1 MISTITTL
9 RSVNNEPATKLIRP
23 DANGKLRTTDY
34 GKSKYFHVGI
44 ESIGDI
50 FELSGLLKGLED
62 NASTMIVRGGLKPD
76 VDLSRPVRRRMR
88 GNEQDVNESPF
99 EDIEQPW
106 MMLDFDT
113 VEATPTT
120 DLVNDPES
128 AIRHVIKMLPM
139 EFQDVTCHWQ
149 LSSSA
154 GIKSGIRIH
163 LWYWLTKP
171 MTSYD
176 LKQQWAVK
184 FNQQEGSKLI
194 DPALFQAVQP
204 HYTAK
209 PVFVGGAVDPLT
221 RRSGLLEGSR
231 PAVELNLD
239 FPQAASSDSLS
250 PVSRQ
255 LTSSAGGFHKILD
268 LIGDASDGFNSPLS
282 RAAASY
288 VREHGKDKTEA
299 NTEALVEVFRE
310 AINNADQSN
319 HTEEGIARY
328 LSDTYLNGIITSAID
343 KYGNK
348 MKLEPY
354 YTVDEL
360 DIDAASALLR
370 EKVEKW
376 SYLVHDYNKALNSN
390 AALPPRPVIGI
401 KAAAGVG
408 KTTSILRSCFNMGV
422 FSGHV
427 EYYVPSHALSSQLQK
442 DIEEDVGEPFRK
454 VAKGIKL
461 KDSEIAKVIKGRDS
475 EGYCHKVDEV
485 AQAQV

>member
-1 MISTITTL
+1 MSNI
-9 RSVNNEPATKLIRP
+9 V
-23 DANGKLRTTDY
+23 
-34 GKSKYFHVGI
+34 
-44 ESIGDI
+44 
-50 FELSGLLKGLED
+50 ELSDLLTQLEEKTD
-62 NASTMIVRGGLKPD
+62 TLLVRGGLKPD

-128 AIRHVIKMLPM
+128 AIRHVIKLLPM
-139 EFQDVTCHWQ
+139 EFQGVTCHWQ

-154 GIKSGIRIH
+154 GIKSGIRVH

-171 MTSYD
+171 VTCYD

-255 LTSSAGGFHKILD
+255 LTSSGGFHNILD
-268 LIGDASDGFNSPLS
+268 YIGDDRDGFNRPLS
-282 RAAASY
+282 RAASSY

-319 HTEEGIARY
+319 HTAEGIAGY
-328 LSDTYLNGIITSAID
+328 LSDTYLNGIITSAVTKCD
-343 KYGNK
+343 NK

-354 YTVDEL
+354 YTADEL

-370 EKVEKW
+370 EKASW
-376 SYLVHDYNKALNSN
+376 AL
-390 AALPPRPVIGI
+390 
-401 KAAAGVG
+401 
-408 KTTSILRSCFNMGV
+408 
-422 FSGHV
+422 
-427 EYYVPSHALSSQLQK
+427 
-442 DIEEDVGEPFRK
+442 
-454 VAKGIKL
+454 
-461 KDSEIAKVIKGRDS
+461 
-475 EGYCHKVDEV
+475 CH
-485 AQAQV
+485 